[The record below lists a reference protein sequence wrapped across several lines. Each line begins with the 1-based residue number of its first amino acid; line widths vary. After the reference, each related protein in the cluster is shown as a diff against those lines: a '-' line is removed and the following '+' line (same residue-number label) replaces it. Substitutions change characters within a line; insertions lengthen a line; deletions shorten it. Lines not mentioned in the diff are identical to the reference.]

1 MTSADVAAHKEQIV
15 DACKVLIE
23 SQVMSI
29 SEHGNVSARVRGTD
43 TFLLTAGGSLVNM
56 TAENIAL
63 FSLDGT
69 LLDGAVEPTSAEIVD
84 MHGIVYRLRP
94 EMGGALH
101 THSPYATSFAVAG
114 EPIPLIYE
122 ALARFNMT
130 DGVPVADY
138 GPRGSKESVDNI
150 AKAMEANPNTGGVL
164 LANHGVLAFA
174 DTVRGAVRANI
185 IIEESAILGLNA
197 RILGG
202 AKLIPSTMI
211 ELTQERRDSFAA
223 AGVQRTG
230 D

>member
-1 MTSADVAAHKEQIV
+1 MASSEIGACKEQIIG
-15 DACKVLIE
+15 ACTALIE
-23 SQVMSI
+23 SGVMSI
-29 SEHGNVSARVRGTD
+29 SEHGNVSARIPGTE
-43 TFLLTAGGSLVNM
+43 TFLLTAGGSLANM
-56 TAENIAL
+56 TPGNIAL

-69 LLDGAVEPTSAEIVD
+69 LLEGAVEPTSAEIVD

-101 THSPYATSFAVAG
+101 TPSPFATSFAVAG

-130 DGVPVADY
+130 DGVPVAGY

-150 AKAMEANPNTGGVL
+150 ARAIEANPNTGGVL

-174 DTVRGAVRANI
+174 DTVAGAVRANI

-197 RILGG
+197 RVLGG
-202 AKLIPSTMI
+202 AKLIPTEMI
-211 ELTQERRDSFAA
+211 ELTQQRRESFSA
-223 AGVQRTG
+223 AGTQRAG
-230 D
+230 S